1 MDPTAHQTVTLNG
14 GADLQGF
21 RQALRV
27 LIWSFITPEQITW
40 KTHAGADSFGD
51 QAPAPYGEAG
61 KPIILPR
68 SVSDLIGLVV
78 CHSDPLKYARLYELI
93 WRMKGPHEADPYAFA
108 RAKDELVQTLECMK
122 EDVAEDIRRMRER
135 VRFREMHDR
144 VAGNRFIAWFEPEHF
159 IIEAAAPVFI
169 DRFGS
174 IDWTILTPKG
184 CLWWDRKELS
194 IGSPAS
200 RPDALE
206 TEAAHIQWR
215 PHRASVFNPAR
226 TEMADT
232 RWRRHTRRWTET
244 PGAG

>member
-1 MDPTAHQTVTLNG
+1 LDPTAHQTVTLNG

-21 RQALRV
+21 RQALRI
-27 LIWSFITPEQITW
+27 LIWSLITPEQITW
-40 KTHAGADSFGD
+40 KTHAGVDCFGD

-68 SVSDLIGLVV
+68 TVSNLIEHVV
-78 CHSDPLKYARLYELI
+78 CHSDPRKYELLYELV
-93 WRMKGPHEADPYAFA
+93 WRMKGPHEPDPYAFA
-108 RAKDELVQTLECMK
+108 RPKDDLVQALERMK

-135 VRFREMHDR
+135 VRFQEMHDR

-159 IIEAAAPVFI
+159 IIEMAAPVFI

-184 CLWWDRKELS
+184 CLWWDRKELA
-194 IGSPAS
+194 IGLPAS
-200 RPDALE
+200 RKDVLE
-206 TEAAHIQWR
+206 AEAACVKWR

-232 RWRRHTRRWTET
+232 RWRRQTRHWTQT
-244 PGAG
+244 AAG